1 MAATL
6 FHKIQALYTDIDLND
21 EISKGNVRIQNEMD
35 GNGDY
40 IHTWN
45 VSGKSK
51 PTTSELDGVASAAGT
66 LLTNIRVIKTRKAS
80 YGTVEDQ
87 LDEIYH
93 SIDDWKTRIQAIKDA
108 NPKS

>member
-21 EISKGNVRIQNEMD
+21 EIEKGNVRIQNEMD

-45 VSGKSK
+45 VSGKSE
-51 PTTSELDGVASAAGT
+51 PTTSELDGVASAAET
-66 LLTNIRVIKTRKAS
+66 LLTNIRAIKTRKIS